1 MEISKDILMEVM
13 AYTDVDY
20 SGKMTKEVVE
30 EMVKDLLRVL
40 EDKDDKIQEL
50 IDEVDELNYEM
61 MHNYRRVGGYE
72 Y

>member
-20 SGKMTKEVVE
+20 SGDMTKEVVE

-61 MHNYRRVGGYE
+61 MHNYRRIGGYE
-72 Y
+72 E